1 MKVYVKVHKACND
14 VLVAVCD
21 EDVLGKEFKE
31 GRLKL
36 FVNESFYKGKLIEM
50 DELEKFLKLASI
62 LNIVGHESIRRAV
75 ECEFIDED
83 NILNIGSTRH
93 AQMVT
98 V

>member
-31 GRLKL
+31 GKLKI
-36 FVNESFYKGKLIEM
+36 FVNESFYKGKLIELS
-50 DELEKFLKLASI
+50 ELEKFLRSASI
-62 LNIVGHESIRRAV
+62 LNIVGQESIQRAI
-75 ECEFIDED
+75 ECDCIEED
-83 NILNIGSTRH
+83 NILCIGNTKH